1 MSQEKVDKM
10 PYNYGQMAG
19 LPAGK
24 GITKLS
30 DIDQFLN
37 LSVGE
42 YITFKTDSIIPMQA
56 YRLKSSTDAGNISY
70 RLGTYRHYDS
80 SWQWPDFH
88 TNKLMGI
95 YFLYNGYYMVKLPD
109 GNYMTAYLDDVYY
122 IKYLIAGSVQLPLGT
137 AERMILT
144 EQEDLKTYITEYS
157 LNSEYLLMMFCQM
170 RYEN

>member
-1 MSQEKVDKM
+1 MILRQRKPFILHSVNFPVNLVLDLFWSRVSQEKVDKM

-42 YITFKTDSIIPMQA
+42 YITLKTDSIIPMQA

-70 RLGTYRHYDS
+70 RRGTYRHYDS

-88 TNKLMGI
+88 TNKLMGK
-95 YFLYNGYYMVKLPD
+95 YF
-109 GNYMTAYLDDVYY
+109 Y
-122 IKYLIAGSVQLPLGT
+122 I
-137 AERMILT
+137 M
-144 EQEDLKTYITEYS
+144 DITW
-157 LNSEYLLMMFCQM
+157 
-170 RYEN
+170 